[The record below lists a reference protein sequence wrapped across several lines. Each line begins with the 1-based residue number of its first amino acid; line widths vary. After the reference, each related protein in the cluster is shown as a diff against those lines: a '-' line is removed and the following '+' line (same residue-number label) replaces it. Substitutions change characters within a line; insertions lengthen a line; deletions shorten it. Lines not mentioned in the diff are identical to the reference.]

1 MPEPKDNFANSWWL
15 LGRKDEDHAKDIKN
29 SKKDAVEEETN
40 NKMLLHRIFEAYVD
54 GAMKI
59 DENDDSPAVVVR
71 KDSPALIEY
80 MEGIKVENMKTI
92 SYKSLNEQSNHLANI
107 LIKKLG
113 THLRNIHNIIMIFL
127 RSILVA
133 NCN

>member
-15 LGRKDEDHAKDIKN
+15 LGRKDEDHTKDIKN
-29 SKKDAVEEETN
+29 NKKDAVEEETN

-59 DENDDSPAVVVR
+59 DENDDSPAVVMR

-113 THLRNIHNIIMIFL
+113 THLRNIHNI
-127 RSILVA
+127 
-133 NCN
+133 